1 MCPALGMFKRG
12 DVCGKGGYFFCLRKW
27 GGGGTMCITG
37 EQWRGVRAPAEPE
50 EMKGNDMRNLLTIV
64 IATAIGCSMQAVTT
78 SWSTAAYREKTEVP
92 SDFRITAGREGT
104 IAIIANMTEAA
115 TVGGGNSTSPG
126 NGTVISFGDDTKYVR
141 VSTWAGK
148 WHASFEGVS
157 TGAATS
163 NNPVVEEGQAVIGI
177 SMKRDGANFSKLEVS
192 VNGTVFFSLTEPT
205 TGLGEFWMYK
215 YVIGQNMQEGSLD
228 NNLFKSTDDIRLFL
242 SDTYMTPAQIAALP
256 EPTALALLALGVA
269 GLALR
274 RHVA

>member
-1 MCPALGMFKRG
+1 
-12 DVCGKGGYFFCLRKW
+12 
-27 GGGGTMCITG
+27 
-37 EQWRGVRAPAEPE
+37 
-50 EMKGNDMRNLLTIV
+50 
-64 IATAIGCSMQAVTT
+64 MQAVTT

-92 SDFRITAGREGT
+92 SDFRITAGEEGT

-115 TVGGGNSTSPG
+115 TVGGDSATSLG

-157 TGAATS
+157 TTNTTA
-163 NNPVVEEGQAVIGI
+163 NPGVVAEQAIIGI
-177 SMKRDGANFSKLEVS
+177 SMKRDEGNFSVLEVS
-192 VNGTVFFSLTEPT
+192 VNGDVFFSLTEPT
-205 TGLGEFWMYK
+205 TKLGEFWMYK
-215 YVIGQNMQEGSLD
+215 YAIGQNMQGGSPD
-228 NNLFKSTDDIRLFL
+228 NGLFTSTDDISLFL
-242 SDTYMTPAQIAALP
+242 SDTYMTPTQIAALP